1 MQQDSKAVERWMNS
15 KITVI
20 PYPHMQYRHKA
31 ISSIKQ
37 FSVKLW
43 QKTPKLLQILLQK
56 DGWLINF
63 VALLLGRV
71 SILGEISPFG
81 LAFFAAVVSV
91 NRERAVGVAFWTLI
105 GLFSTKPGLGGLAAV
120 GAITLFFRLMR
131 GERVR
136 PEKKLIAYPVLIFVC
151 VLLAR
156 LITATVFNQTLYGYL
171 LALFDATIT
180 LVLTLVFLYGVPMV
194 TRREMGRTLSSEE
207 MISIVV
213 MLASVV
219 AGIPH
224 VVIQGVAVDHVCGRL
239 VIMLLAFIGGGNMG
253 AAVGVAVGVVSSLS
267 EVSVF
272 AGIGFYAF
280 AGLLAGLFR
289 NFGKWGVGIGFL
301 AGNLILTLYLGQSA
315 EIFFSL
321 IETVMAMF
329 IIFIIPK
336 KRIHAIRQMIP
347 ATGMDLENTD
357 IKLREM
363 SLQKLLSYAKVFSEM
378 VAAFEQCGTYAQ
390 QKNQED
396 SVAQLL
402 GDLGERVC
410 KGCSQRYYCWERDFY
425 RTYRSL
431 TDALILAE
439 AAGGITTETLPENM
453 KSFCPKPQE
462 LLNNINLLLERQQA
476 YNYWQRKVQETRG
489 MVTEQMRALAV
500 ILENFA
506 REMDKNQFIDEEIAQ
521 IVREK
526 AEELGYNIDEIQV
539 LGDNNRTLQ
548 VEIYKQTCRGNQECV
563 NNIIPLLNNLLQ
575 ERFRLRTE
583 CAREGRRGRC
593 YLKLTIQ
600 EQFYLLSGVARE
612 AKDPSGISGDTY
624 AILPLRRGKIAVLLS
639 DGMGIG
645 SKAAHQSATTI
656 HLLQQLMAVGFD
668 LDVTVK
674 TVNSLLLLHTPEET
688 FATVDLVVIDLYNG
702 EAEFLKI
709 GSAPSFIK
717 RVREVSTV
725 RSTSLPLGILSHIE
739 IESAKRQLVAGDLI
753 IMVTD
758 GILDAEK
765 KNVEKEEW
773 VAKLLRRI
781 ACENPREVADIILR
795 QAKKATN
802 GEVIDDMTVLVLRL
816 EEKLPFH

>member
-1 MQQDSKAVERWMNS
+1 MDNPKV
-15 KITVI
+15 TVI

-31 ISSIKQ
+31 ISPVKQ
-37 FSVKLW
+37 FAIKLW
-43 QKTPKLLQILLQK
+43 KKMQKLVQILLQK
-56 DGWLINF
+56 DGWLINL
-63 VALLLGRV
+63 VAFLLGRV

-91 NRERAVGVAFWTLI
+91 NRERAVGVAVWTLA
-105 GLFSTKPGLGGLAAV
+105 GLLSTEPGPGGLAAV
-120 GAITLFFRLMR
+120 GAIVLFFRLMR
-131 GERVR
+131 GERIR
-136 PEKKLIAYPVLIFVC
+136 PEKKLIAYPVLIFIC
-151 VLLAR
+151 ALTAR
-156 LITATVFNQTLYGYL
+156 LITATVFSQTLYGYL

-194 TRREMGRTLSSEE
+194 TRRELGRTLSSEE

-219 AGIPH
+219 AGVPH
-224 VVIQGVAVDHVCGRL
+224 IIIQGVAVDHVCGRL
-239 VIMLLAFIGGGNMG
+239 VIMLLAFIGGGSMG

-272 AGIGFYAF
+272 EGIGFYAF

-289 NFGKWGVGIGFL
+289 NFGKWGVGIGFI
-301 AGNLILTLYLGQSA
+301 AGNLILTLYLRQSTD
-315 EIFFSL
+315 IVFSL
-321 IETVMAMF
+321 FETAMAVVLL
-329 IIFIIPK
+329 FIIPK
-336 KRIHAIRQMIP
+336 KRVHAIRQMIP
-347 ATGMDLENTD
+347 AAWMDQEYTD
-357 IKLREM
+357 LKLREI
-363 SLQKLLSYAKVFSEM
+363 SLHKLRSYSKVFIEM
-378 VAAFEQCGTYAQ
+378 VTAFEQCGTHAQ

-396 SVAQLL
+396 FATQLM

-410 KGCSQRYYCWERDFY
+410 MGCGKRYFCWERDIY
-425 RTYRSL
+425 HTYKIL
-431 TDALILAE
+431 ADALILAE
-439 AAGGITTETLPENM
+439 AAGGMTLENLPENI
-453 KSFCPKPQE
+453 KAYCPKPQE
-462 LLNNINLLLERQQA
+462 LVNNINFLLERQQA
-476 YNYWQRKVQETRG
+476 DNYWQRKVQQMRG
-489 MVTEQMRALAV
+489 MVTEQMRALSV

-506 REMDKNQFIDEEIAQ
+506 REMNRNQFFDEEVAR

-539 LGDNNRTLQ
+539 LSDNNSTLQ
-548 VEIYKQTCRGNQECV
+548 IEIYKQLCRGNQECL
-563 NNIIPLLNNLLQ
+563 NNIVPLLNNLLQ
-575 ERFRLRTE
+575 ERFLLRTE
-583 CAREGRRGRC
+583 CARDARRGRC
-593 YLKLTIQ
+593 YLKLTTQ
-600 EQFYLLSGVARE
+600 ERFYLLSGITTA
-612 AKDPSGISGDTY
+612 AKDPSGVSGDTY
-624 AILPLRRGKIAVLLS
+624 AIVPLRQGKIAVLLS

-645 SKAAHQSATTI
+645 SKAAQQSATTV

-674 TVNSLLLLHTPEET
+674 TVNSLLLLLHTPEET
-688 FATVDLVVIDLYNG
+688 FATVDLVVIDLHNG
-702 EAEFLKI
+702 EADFVKI

-725 RSTSLPLGILSHIE
+725 RSTSLPLGILHQIE
-739 IESAKRQLVAGDLI
+739 IESTRRQLVAGDLI

-781 ACENPREVADIILR
+781 ANENPREVADIILR

-802 GEVIDDMTVLVLRL
+802 GEITDDMTVLVLRL
-816 EEKLPFH
+816 EEKLPLH